1 MKTSVLRMAAAAP
14 LLLLMA
20 SGSLHSASYPDRPI
34 TLVIPLSPGGS
45 HDLHARGIT
54 PELSKLLGQPV
65 VVKFLPGGAGMKGTG
80 FAAEAKPD
88 GYTILFTHN
97 YFDQMVPQTQKVPF
111 DALKSFNTLARIN
124 YSQPMFMTRPG
135 TPFKDLKGVVA
146 HAKANPGK
154 VTFGHSGVW
163 GVMHTPMLQFIK
175 AANIKVNFIPHKG
188 GGPVLR
194 ALLASQDDV
203 GGVFATQARPHFKAG
218 KVIPLVVVGEKRI
231 EGDPDFG
238 GVPSMTELGYPT
250 VTSTMDRIFMAPA
263 GMAPDR
269 LNKLR
274 AAFDGLVKQQAVKDY
289 IKNLGDEI
297 KYMNG
302 ADYDALR
309 PAKYETFTVLIKEM
323 TAK

>member
-1 MKTSVLRMAAAAP
+1 MTTRLSKIAAAGLA
-14 LLLLMA
+14 LLFAA
-20 SGSLHSASYPDRPI
+20 SGSLIAASYPDRPI

-54 PELSKLLGQPV
+54 PELGKILGQPV
-65 VVKFLPGGAGMKGTG
+65 IVKFLPGGAGMKGTG

-111 DALKSFNTLARIN
+111 DVLKSFHTLARIN
-124 YSQPMFMTRPG
+124 YSQPMFMTHPG
-135 TPFKDLKGVVA
+135 APFKDLKGVVA
-146 HAKANPGK
+146 YAKANPGRT
-154 VTFGHSGVW
+154 TFGHSGVW
-163 GVMHTPMLQFIK
+163 SVMHTPMLQFVQ
-175 AANIKVNFIPHKG
+175 AANIRVNFIPHKG

-203 GGVFATQARPHFKAG
+203 GGVFATQSRPHFKAG
-218 KVIPLVVVGEKRI
+218 KLIPLAVVGEKRL

-238 GVPSMTELGYPT
+238 QVPSMTELGYPT

-263 GMAPDR
+263 GIPPDR
-269 LNKLR
+269 LQKLR
-274 AAFDGLVKQQAVKDY
+274 SAFDELVKQQAVKDY
-289 IKNLGDEI
+289 IANLGDEI
-297 KYMNG
+297 KYLNG
-302 ADYDALR
+302 SDYDALR
-309 PAKYETFTVLIKEM
+309 PAKYKTFTVLIRTM

>member
-1 MKTSVLRMAAAAP
+1 MTAFLLRMAAAGLT
-14 LLLLMA
+14 LLFA
-20 SGSLHSASYPDRPI
+20 VSGSLFAAAYPDRPI

-45 HDLHARGIT
+45 HDLHARGLT
-54 PELSKLLGQPV
+54 PELGKILGQPV

-111 DALKSFNTLARIN
+111 DVLKSFNTLGRIN
-124 YSQPMFMTRPG
+124 YSQPMFITWPG
-135 TPFKDLKGVVA
+135 TGLKTLKDVVSR
-146 HAKANPGK
+146 AKESPGK

-163 GVMHTPMLQFIK
+163 GVMYTPMVQFVQ
-175 AANIKVNFIPHKG
+175 AANIRVNLIPHKG
-188 GGPVLR
+188 GGPTLR
-194 ALLASQDDV
+194 AVLAHQDDV
-203 GGVFATQARPHFKAG
+203 GGVFATQSRPHYKAG
-218 KVIPLVVVGEKRI
+218 KLVPLVVVGEKRL
-231 EGDPDFG
+231 EGDPEFG
-238 GVPSMTELGYPT
+238 NVPSMAELGYPT

-263 GMAPDR
+263 GMPPER

-274 AAFDGLVKQQAVKDY
+274 AAFDQLVKQQAVKDY

-302 ADYDALR
+302 ADYDAIR
-309 PAKYETFTVLIKEM
+309 PAKYKTFTALIKEM
-323 TAK
+323 TSK

>member
-1 MKTSVLRMAAAAP
+1 MGTSFLRVVTAAS
-14 LLLLMA
+14 LLLLA
-20 SGSLHSASYPDRPI
+20 VSGSLFAAYPERPI

-54 PELSKLLGQPV
+54 PELGKLLGQPV

-80 FAAEAKPD
+80 FVAEAKPD

-97 YFDQMVPQTQKVPF
+97 YFDQMVPQTRKVPF
-111 DALKSFNTLARIN
+111 DVLKSFNALARIN
-124 YSQPMFMTRPG
+124 YSQPIFMTYPG
-135 TPFKDLKGVVA
+135 TQLKDLKDVVA
-146 HAKANPGK
+146 RAKANPGK

-163 GVMHTPMLQFIK
+163 SVMYTPMMQFVQ

-194 ALLASQDDV
+194 ALLAGQDEV
-203 GGVFATQARPHFKAG
+203 GGVFATQSRPHFKAG
-218 KVIPLVVVGEKRI
+218 KLVPLAVVGDKRL
-231 EGDPDFG
+231 EGDPEFG
-238 GVPSMTELGYPT
+238 NVPSMTELGYPT

-263 GMAPDR
+263 GMPPDR

-274 AAFDGLVKQQAVKDY
+274 SAFDQLVEQQAVKDY

-297 KYMNG
+297 KYLNG
-302 ADYDALR
+302 AGYDVLR
-309 PAKYETFTVLIKEM
+309 PAKYQTFTVLIKTM

>member
-1 MKTSVLRMAAAAP
+1 MSTIIPRIVAAGLGLLFTVSGP
-14 LLLLMA
+14 LLAA
-20 SGSLHSASYPDRPI
+20 SFPDRPI

-54 PELSKLLGQPV
+54 PELGKILGQPV

-80 FAAEAKPD
+80 FVAEANPD
-88 GYTILFTHN
+88 GYTIIFTHN

-111 DALKSFNTLARIN
+111 DVLKSFTTLARIN

-135 TPFKDLKGVVA
+135 TPFKTLKEVVA
-146 HAKANPGK
+146 YAKANPGR

-163 GVMHTPMLQFIK
+163 GVMHTPMLQFVK
-175 AANIKVNFIPHKG
+175 AADIKVNFIPHKG
-188 GGPVLR
+188 GGPILR

-218 KVIPLVVVGEKRI
+218 KLIPLVVVGDKRL
-231 EGDPDFG
+231 EGDPEFG
-238 GVPSMTELGYPT
+238 SVPTMAELGYPT
-250 VTSTMDRIFMAPA
+250 VTSTMDRIFMAPT
-263 GMAPDR
+263 GVPPDR
-269 LNKLR
+269 LKTLR
-274 AAFDGLVKQQAVKDY
+274 HAFDELVKSQAVKDY

-297 KYMNG
+297 KYMGG

-309 PAKYETFTVLIKEM
+309 SAKYRTFTSLIKSM
-323 TAK
+323 TAQ

>member
-1 MKTSVLRMAAAAP
+1 MTAFFLRMIAAGFA
-14 LLLLMA
+14 LLFAL
-20 SGSLHSASYPDRPI
+20 SGSLFAAYPDRPI

-54 PELSKLLGQPV
+54 PALGKVLGQPV

-80 FAAEAKPD
+80 FVADAAKD

-97 YFDQMVPQTQKVPF
+97 YFDQMVPQTRKVPF

-124 YSQPMFMTRPG
+124 YSQPMFITWPGSGLKTLKDVVARAKAKPG
-135 TPFKDLKGVVA
+135 T
-146 HAKANPGK
+146 

-163 GVMHTPMLQFIK
+163 SVMYTPMMQFVK
-175 AANIKVNFIPHKG
+175 AANIKVNLIPHKG
-188 GGPVLR
+188 GGPTLR
-194 ALLASQDDV
+194 AVLAHQDDV
-203 GGVFATQARPHFKAG
+203 GGVFATQSRPHYKAG
-218 KVIPLVVVGEKRI
+218 KLVPLAVVGEKRL
-231 EGDPDFG
+231 EGDPEFG
-238 GVPSMTELGYPT
+238 NVPSMTELGYPT

-263 GMAPDR
+263 GLPPDR
-269 LNKLR
+269 LNALR
-274 AAFDGLVKQQAVKDY
+274 AAFDKLVQQQAVKDY

-302 ADYDALR
+302 ANYDAIR
-309 PAKYETFTVLIKEM
+309 PAKYQTFTELIKSM